1 MEKKT
6 ADALEMA
13 AKANEEREKIK
24 KAAQG
29 YVKRFI
35 NNYHFLIF

>member
-1 MEKKT
+1 MEEKA
-6 ADALEMA
+6 ADALEVA

-29 YVKRFI
+29 DVKI
-35 NNYHFLIF
+35 YK